1 MTLYLP
7 TGSPTSRCR
16 AAAPVQFGLAAH
28 QKRKT
33 ALPGGKA
40 AYVARW
46 CMAQPNQC
54 KGEKGVSVWLEAA
67 WGHWLEV
74 LGRDLQGYLG
84 RCERSV
90 DWRGEHSS
98 TDQKTNPDACLRLFE
113 QAPESQPASAICCGG
128 VSAVMG
134 SSDLVGLNF
143 PPLKLLLTSVES
155 RIALEDETA
164 ESGAG
169 LPERG
174 ARMNVQANPIGES
187 DNTKEALRA
196 RTALI

>member
-1 MTLYLP
+1 MVQPITAEERKGRSFWLK
-7 TGSPTSRCR
+7 
-16 AAAPVQFGLAAH
+16 AP
-28 QKRKT
+28 
-33 ALPGGKA
+33 
-40 AYVARW
+40 
-46 CMAQPNQC
+46 
-54 KGEKGVSVWLEAA
+54 

-98 TDQKTNPDACLRLFE
+98 ADQKTNPDACLRLLE

-155 RIALEDETA
+155 RIVLEDETA

-174 ARMNVQANPIGES
+174 ARLNVQPNPIGES